1 MGQQG
6 HVFCG
11 NNISRDG
18 VFSVSRTSVE
28 VGIKKLIRL
37 LINAFL
43 FVLGYILING
53 LFCYCDFRESSSSD
67 LNETASCI

>member
-1 MGQQG
+1 M
-6 HVFCG
+6 
-11 NNISRDG
+11 
-18 VFSVSRTSVE
+18 E

>member
-1 MGQQG
+1 M
-6 HVFCG
+6 
-11 NNISRDG
+11 
-18 VFSVSRTSVE
+18 E
-28 VGIKKLIRL
+28 VGIKKLIRLLL